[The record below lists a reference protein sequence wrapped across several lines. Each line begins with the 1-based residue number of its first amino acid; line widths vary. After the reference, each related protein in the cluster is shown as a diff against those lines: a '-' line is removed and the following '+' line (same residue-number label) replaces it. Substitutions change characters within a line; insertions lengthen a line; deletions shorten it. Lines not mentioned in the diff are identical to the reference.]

1 MRLAFKRIQIFLLIS
16 TAFIAAINIFVIY
29 LLFDNQLSKNLAIYN
44 TLGLIIMFIIIQF
57 IIAKHIIK
65 LVKAQYK
72 VKIKAEECIQEK
84 AMLIEK
90 MTKGLALVQVKNQEK
105 QDKDLQYSYIITFAN
120 EAFQR
125 IVNSERDQ
133 IIGKDLFGIVSL
145 KNKYDIEETL
155 IKLLRSEISSRQSE
169 LYIEEL
175 NKWLTVSVYSY
186 NEANLAIECDDI
198 TQSKLLNEKLIK
210 DDETLLETLDGR
222 LIRIAMKLSPIS
234 LNDGEMAGFVL
245 AFRDITERYENQ
257 KRIEFLSIHDELTGL
272 YNRHH
277 MEGLIREVDI
287 EKNLP
292 ITIMVLDIDNLKL
305 ANDIFGHAKGD
316 ELIKVASDL
325 FRNVFRKEDFI
336 SRTGGDEFSVILP
349 RTNLESAERI
359 KSKIYR
365 DADKYSVEPLIS
377 SISVGCAVKSSPE
390 EKIVDVIKSAD
401 TNMYQDKQANRRPVM
416 NKMVRK
422 FMTYNRDN
430 VFFVQDHLDKVSFY
444 SKALYKVIGKSDKE
458 VSSFASAV
466 RLHDIGKVVVPK
478 EILNKRGKLTDEE
491 FEIVKGHVQA
501 SYQILRV
508 MHEYE
513 NYAEAILHH
522 HERVDGTGYPDGLV
536 ASEIP
541 LESKVIAITNSY
553 EAMTSVRPYRDAM
566 SKRDAIA
573 ELKKGRGSQYDS
585 SLVDIFVNEVL

>member
-1 MRLAFKRIQIFLLIS
+1 MMNLQAYI
-16 TAFIAAINIFVIY
+16 TVI
-29 LLFDNQLSKNLAIYN
+29 
-44 TLGLIIMFIIIQF
+44 T
-57 IIAKHIIK
+57 
-65 LVKAQYK
+65 
-72 VKIKAEECIQEK
+72 
-84 AMLIEK
+84 
-90 MTKGLALVQVKNQEK
+90 
-105 QDKDLQYSYIITFAN
+105 
-120 EAFQR
+120 
-125 IVNSERDQ
+125 
-133 IIGKDLFGIVSL
+133 
-145 KNKYDIEETL
+145 
-155 IKLLRSEISSRQSE
+155 
-169 LYIEEL
+169 
-175 NKWLTVSVYSY
+175 
-186 NEANLAIECDDI
+186 
-198 TQSKLLNEKLIK
+198 
-210 DDETLLETLDGR
+210 
-222 LIRIAMKLSPIS
+222 
-234 LNDGEMAGFVL
+234 
-245 AFRDITERYENQ
+245 
-257 KRIEFLSIHDELTGL
+257 
-272 YNRHH
+272 